1 MKSYDTLI
9 VGGGIIGAALAFE
22 LARMCQSVLLLDR
35 QEPGREASWAAAG
48 TISPAPDE
56 EAIGIAALGR
66 ESYALYPSFVS
77 AIEGAAGQSTDFHPN
92 GAIELFFAPHGEAE
106 RDRRLNQIRK
116 AGIAAEAISLTE
128 ARRREPAI
136 GPSACAALWI
146 ADEAYLDPRV
156 LTRVTLTA
164 AERAGTELR
173 ANTEVLS
180 VITRD
185 NQCDGVLAARTETHQ
200 AGEARVRTAEKIEA
214 RNVVIAAGWRSKEIG
229 GAESWAPSSPVR
241 GQMVAFGRVA
251 GAPRTI
257 LRSERGY
264 MAPREDGRI
273 VAGSTL
279 EPGALDK
286 HPTAAG
292 LRKILAAATDMAPAL
307 AEAPVLEAWA
317 GIRPDS
323 PDHLPII
330 GATDIDGL
338 FIATG
343 HYRNG
348 MLLAPATAKYLAE
361 WIVDRR
367 APKYLEPFSPMRF
380 AAARA
385 PQFNNENESLV
396 RDDATRRLVDWRTR
410 QR

>member
-9 VGGGIIGAALAFE
+9 VGGGIIGASLAFE
-22 LARMCQSVLLLDR
+22 LARARRSVLVLDR
-35 QEPGREASWAAAG
+35 QEPGHEASWAAAG
-48 TISPAPDE
+48 TISPAPDQ
-56 EAIGIAALGR
+56 EAVGIAALGC
-66 ESYALYPSFVS
+66 ESYRHFPAFIS
-77 AIEGAAGQSTDFHPN
+77 AIEAASGQSAGFHPE
-92 GAIELFFAPHGEAE
+92 GAIELFFELEGEAE
-106 RDRRLNQIRK
+106 RDERCKQIRE
-116 AGIAAEAISLTE
+116 AGLSAEPLSLME

-136 GPSACAALWI
+136 GPSARAALWI

-156 LTRVTLTA
+156 LTRVTLRA
-164 AERAGTELR
+164 AQSAGAEVLG
-173 ANTEVLS
+173 NTEAIS
-180 VITRD
+180 VITRGG
-185 NQCDGVLAARTETHQ
+185 QCDGVLAARTETHQ
-200 AGEARVRTAEKIEA
+200 AAELRVRTAEKIEA
-214 RNVVIAAGWRSKEIG
+214 KHVVIAAGWRSKEIG

-257 LRSERGY
+257 LRSECGY
-264 MAPREDGRI
+264 MAPREDGRV

-292 LRKILAAATDMAPAL
+292 LRKILSAAVDMAPAL
-307 AEAPVLEAWA
+307 ADAPVLETWA

-330 GATDIDGL
+330 GATHIEGL

-361 WIVDRR
+361 WIVEGSIS
-367 APKYLEPFSPMRF
+367 KYLEQFSPARF
-380 AAARA
+380 AAVSRSSANR
-385 PQFNNENESLV
+385 
-396 RDDATRRLVDWRTR
+396 
-410 QR
+410 